1 MNIKIRYGHLEGTVQ
16 MISSK
21 SNVHRLLLAAAL
33 AEKPTE
39 IKLKGHSDDI
49 EATGACLMSLG
60 SNVEPSKDGV
70 CITPIIQNT
79 NEVAV
84 LDCGESGSTLRFLL
98 PIAGALGRN
107 VLVEGK
113 GRLPQ
118 RPISILT
125 EQMSHHGCFFNGTHL
140 PLELSGQLTGGRYEL
155 PGNVSSQFITG
166 LLFALPLLEKD
177 SEIILTTK
185 PESMGYISMT
195 LQTLSH
201 FGIEIEK
208 HENGYKIKGR
218 QKYHTPGFI
227 QAEGDWSNA
236 AFWLS
241 AGAVCGEITCKELQT
256 DSPQGDKAIL
266 DVLKQFGAVVEVKE
280 DYVKVRAGNLHGC
293 HIDAS
298 QIPDLV
304 PILSIV
310 AAVAKG
316 DTLIYNAGRLRIK
329 ESDRL
334 AAMADCL
341 TRLGFSVEE
350 GEDSLL
356 IHGGK
361 RNIPQDPV
369 RIDSFH
375 DHRIAMSAA
384 IAGSILGQEL
394 IIEGAECV
402 TKSYPGFF
410 ADFIRLGGGADVL

>member
-1 MNIKIRYGHLEGTVQ
+1 MNIKIGYGHLEGTVE

-39 IKLKGHSDDI
+39 IKLKGRSEDI
-49 EATGACLMSLG
+49 EATGACLMGLG
-60 SNVEPSKDGV
+60 SNVESSENGAYV
-70 CITPIIQNT
+70 TPITEKN
-79 NEVAV
+79 NKVAV

-98 PIAGALGRN
+98 PVAGALGRN

-118 RPISILT
+118 RPIDILT
-125 EQMSHHGCFFNGTHL
+125 EQMLQHGCSFNGVNL
-140 PLELSGQLTGGRYEL
+140 PLELSGQLTGGKYEL

-166 LLFALPLLEKD
+166 LLFALPLLEED
-177 SEIILTTK
+177 SEIVLTTK

-195 LQTLSH
+195 LQTLSD
-201 FGIEIEK
+201 FGIEIAEQ
-208 HENGYKIKGR
+208 ENGYQVKGG
-218 QKYHTPGFI
+218 QKYQTPGFV

-241 AGAVCGEITCKELQT
+241 AGAVCGEITCKGLQT

-266 DVLKQFGAVVEVKE
+266 DLLKEFGAEVEIKE
-280 DYVKVRAGNLHGC
+280 DCITVRGKDLHGC
-293 HIDAS
+293 QIDAS

-310 AAVAKG
+310 AAAAKG

-334 AAMADCL
+334 AAMTDCL

-350 GEDSLL
+350 GVDTLL

-361 RNIPQDPV
+361 RKISESPV

-384 IAGSILGQEL
+384 IAGSVLEQDL

-402 TKSYPGFF
+402 AKSYPGFF